1 MNAKNMLY
9 FVAGCITGAAVAGM
23 YLKDKF
29 AAIAQEEIDSI
40 KDEYAVRT
48 EEETS
53 EKEDDEEE
61 SNLHSS
67 MIQDYKRTVEDAGY
81 VNYNDISK
89 KETKTKKTKK
99 ECSHIEYID
108 PDESGE
114 ELEYDRIELTLYSD
128 GTLADDCDEIVD
140 DVNLTV
146 GADFMSHIGEF
157 EAGVVHVKNNKLH
170 AYYEVITDDRSY
182 SDVVGI

>member
-1 MNAKNMLY
+1 MLY

-40 KDEYAVRT
+40 KDEYAVQT

-61 SNLHSS
+61 SKIHSS
-67 MIQDYKRTVEDAGY
+67 MIQDYKRTVEDTGY

-99 ECSHIEYID
+99 EYSHIEYID

-114 ELEYDRIELTLYSD
+114 ELEYDRIELTLYGD

>member
-1 MNAKNMLY
+1 MNTKNMLY

-48 EEETS
+48 EEEIS

-61 SNLHSS
+61 SNPHRS

-89 KETKTKKTKK
+89 KETKTKKDIRKK
-99 ECSHIEYID
+99 LFDQISLFD
-108 PDESGE
+108 
-114 ELEYDRIELTLYSD
+114 L
-128 GTLADDCDEIVD
+128 
-140 DVNLTV
+140 
-146 GADFMSHIGEF
+146 
-157 EAGVVHVKNNKLH
+157 
-170 AYYEVITDDRSY
+170 
-182 SDVVGI
+182 